1 MKNPPRH
8 DPSGMTPPAESGRKV
23 LIYNIL
29 TFSSSSEG
37 ADRKEIARWAILGRS
52 QVEGE
57 P

>member
-1 MKNPPRH
+1 
-8 DPSGMTPPAESGRKV
+8 MTPPAESGRKV